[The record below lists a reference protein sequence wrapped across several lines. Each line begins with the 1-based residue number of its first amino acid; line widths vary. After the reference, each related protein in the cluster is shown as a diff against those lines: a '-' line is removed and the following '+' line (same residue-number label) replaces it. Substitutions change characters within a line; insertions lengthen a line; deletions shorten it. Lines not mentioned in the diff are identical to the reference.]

1 MVLYLRGTPLLTVRN
16 SIFFQIVIKKTSAP
30 SAVDAA
36 SRVHLRRLAALH
48 REAMQ
53 GIQEAERALT
63 LLLAY
68 KARPVLALLA
78 RKNLT
83 RASRLQ

>member
-1 MVLYLRGTPLLTVRN
+1 MKNNMEKNSKQLIKNRFFHIFLPYFYL
-16 SIFFQIVIKKTSAP
+16 FKTSAP

-53 GIQEAERALT
+53 GIQEAERALR
-63 LLLAY
+63 
-68 KARPVLALLA
+68 ARS
-78 RKNLT
+78 T
-83 RASRLQ
+83 SYI